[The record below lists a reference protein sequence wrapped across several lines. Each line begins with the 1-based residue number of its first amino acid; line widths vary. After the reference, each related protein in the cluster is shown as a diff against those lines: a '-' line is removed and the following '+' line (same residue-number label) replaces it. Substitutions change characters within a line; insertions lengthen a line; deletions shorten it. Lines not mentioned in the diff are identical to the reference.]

1 MEIEI
6 PILPR
11 GKTVQLYILS
21 TWGDKNYVGLN
32 GIEFW
37 NREGKVTNSGIFTIS
52 TQKNRIEISNS

>member
-37 NREGKVTNSGIFTIS
+37 NREGKVTNSGIFAIS
-52 TQKNRIEISNS
+52 TQKNRSEIN